1 MRQIAVIGLGKFGG
15 TVAKELTARGAQVI
29 AIDEQKER
37 VESLKESV
45 TYAVAVN
52 STDENALRAIGI
64 QNVDIAVI
72 CIGEDIEAA
81 LLTTLLLKKM
91 GIKRIW
97 TRAISPLQQEIF
109 KTLQVDYIINLEEE
123 MGKII
128 ANSLTSSNVT
138 RHIPLTSG
146 CSIAEIK
153 MHKSFVGKSLREI
166 NTRKRFNINIVAVK
180 KKRPKINDL
189 GERIFEEY
197 VENVPS
203 PDTPLEEDN
212 VLLVVGTDKDIEKFA
227 KAA

>member
-153 MHKSFVGKSLREI
+153 MQDRKS
-166 NTRKRFNINIVAVK
+166 
-180 KKRPKINDL
+180 
-189 GERIFEEY
+189 
-197 VENVPS
+197 
-203 PDTPLEEDN
+203 
-212 VLLVVGTDKDIEKFA
+212 VV
-227 KAA
+227 